1 MGPVF
6 AVVTHGTGLALAG
19 PFLLWCWNRTTIKSI
34 RSHQSGLPSLPHRR
48 GWGMAY
54 ASQGAALCRLHVL
67 DEKMVSLMVPG
78 RLWASLL
85 HFHFNRKEVS
95 KEFGIFLGWKQE

>member
-1 MGPVF
+1 
-6 AVVTHGTGLALAG
+6 
-19 PFLLWCWNRTTIKSI
+19 
-34 RSHQSGLPSLPHRR
+34 
-48 GWGMAY
+48 MAY

-67 DEKMVSLMVPG
+67 HEKMVSLMVPG